1 MEDDEKM
8 IELGKMQYLKINKMG
23 PIGLLLISDDDIRE
37 DVLLPAEQVPD
48 GVQVGDEIEVFVYKD
63 TNDELT
69 ATTQKPK
76 LEVGE
81 IDYLNVVD
89 MTQVGA
95 FLDWG
100 LKKDLFMPYTEQKGK
115 LLKNE
120 KYLVGLYI
128 DKSGR
133 ICATMYVDNVLRSD
147 SPYQK
152 NDKAEGFIYD
162 IKTDMGA
169 FVAVDRKYHGL
180 IPKSELYKYYSLG
193 DEVEVRVTNVREDG
207 KLDLS
212 LREKAYLQMDMDA
225 EMIVERLNK
234 NDGIL
239 HLNDNSSPEN
249 IKLQLNISKKAFKR
263 AVGTLL
269 KNGKIEFV
277 DDGIKLL

>member
-1 MEDDEKM
+1 M
-8 IELGKMQYLKINKMG
+8 IELGKMQYLKIDKMG
-23 PIGLLLISDDDIRE
+23 PIGLLLISEDNSRE
-37 DVLLPAEQVPD
+37 DVLLPAEQVPTG

-63 TNDELT
+63 TNDDLT

-89 MTQVGA
+89 LTQVGA

-100 LKKDLFMPYTEQKGK
+100 LKKDLFIPYTEQKGK
-115 LLKNE
+115 LVKNE

-128 DKSGR
+128 DKSDR
-133 ICATMYVDNVLRSD
+133 ICATMYIDNVLKSD

-162 IKTDMGA
+162 IKEDMGA

-193 DEVEVRVTNVREDG
+193 DEVEVRITNVREDG

-225 EMIVERLNK
+225 ETIMERLNN

-239 HLNDNSSPEN
+239 NLNDNSSPEN

-277 DDGIKLL
+277 DDGIKLV

>member
-1 MEDDEKM
+1 M